1 MTAFT
6 ATLTRWRIEWLVL
19 QWRFK
24 LRRDTDRLEMRR
36 KRFRMHNARI
46 TELLTPQQFLE
57 QATILRDLERNRA
70 QQWQH
75 LGMFVH
81 LLRTQR
87 PMDDLEQVEATLRQ
101 LLRVRK

>member
-1 MTAFT
+1 MSAFN
-6 ATLTRWRIEWLVL
+6 AMLTRWRIEWLVL

-24 LRRDTDRLEMRR
+24 LRRETDQLETRR
-36 KRFRMHNARI
+36 KRFTMHNARI

-57 QATILRDLERNRA
+57 QATLLRDLERNRA

-87 PMDDLEQVEATLRQ
+87 QTSDLAQIESLMRQ
-101 LLRVRK
+101 LLRVGT